1 MSSSTNSNQ
10 SITLKQLYIFIAVSL
25 FAIFITLFKPTFIE
39 KLQLIAFD
47 SYQQIF
53 PRESSEFPIYVVDI
67 DESSLKNQGQ
77 WPWPRDI
84 LANLITKIN
93 SHQPS
98 VIALDIILS
107 EPDRMGKDEVFK
119 ESIEKAPIVISYS
132 TLHRGEL
139 KQPMKKYSLAT
150 VGDFNIKELFF
161 YPSSLTPLEEFQKAS
176 EGIGGINTLPEID
189 GVIRQIPLFMS
200 INGEDGYQTFPS
212 LQLEILRVL
221 QGAGT
226 YLIKSDPD
234 GIEDI
239 RVGDIEVKTDS
250 NAVLRLFFSD
260 QKIKT
265 ISANDLLSNVGD
277 FKDLNGAIVIVGS
290 SAYGLKDLI
299 TTPLKSGS
307 AGFEAH
313 VQALEQIFQGS
324 YIDRPGWVLGFER
337 VILLLFLLISFFAVL
352 KLKPTYAFASSIVL
366 LVLNLVLGLTLFKFY
381 GILYDPIYIATAL
394 LILFPVQ
401 SVYKY
406 YVNEKTLVSSLTE
419 LKLASEVQA
428 ATWPKEFPSI
438 ENIEVDGW
446 SIPADD
452 SGGDTF
458 DFFKIDNKLYF
469 ALGDATG
476 HGISSAIHAVMI
488 RSMLRTSLNLKNS
501 IDQVLFEVNNQLN
514 QDTIN
519 GRFVTLFLGVL
530 DNESFLTEFY
540 SAGQGP
546 ILYYQK
552 SSNKIFSLNPKSP
565 PLGVLANTTFPML
578 NKAILNSGDAI
589 IVSSDGIP
597 EAKNSAG
604 EQFGDEKFQQLII
617 ENIHTGCRA
626 LSMVIQKELAKFCG
640 NTPADDDRTFIVIK
654 KL

>member
-337 VILLLFLLISFFAVL
+337 VTLLLFLLISFFAVL

-617 ENIHTGCRA
+617 ENIHTGCQA
-626 LSMVIQKELAKFCG
+626 LSMVIQKELTKFCG

>member
-366 LVLNLVLGLTLFKFY
+366 LVLDLVLGLTLFKFY

-617 ENIHTGCRA
+617 ENIHTGCQA
-626 LSMVIQKELAKFCG
+626 LSMVIQKELTKFCG

>member
-617 ENIHTGCRA
+617 ENIHTGCQA

>member
-10 SITLKQLYIFIAVSL
+10 SITLKQLYIFIAVSV

-67 DESSLKNQGQ
+67 DESSLKTQGQ

-84 LANLITKIN
+84 LAKLINAIN

-107 EPDRMGKDEVFK
+107 EPDRMEKDEIFK
-119 ESIEKAPIVISYS
+119 EAIKNAPVVISYS
-132 TLHRGEL
+132 TLHQGEL
-139 KQPMKKYSLAT
+139 NQPRKKYSLAT
-150 VGDFNIKELFF
+150 VGDFNIKELFY
-161 YPSSLTPLEEFQKAS
+161 YPSSLTPLEDFQKFS
-176 EGIGGINTLPEID
+176 QGIGGINTLPEID

-200 INGEDGYQTFPS
+200 INGEDGYETFPS

-234 GIEDI
+234 GIENI
-239 RVGDIEVKTDS
+239 RVGDIEVQTDS
-250 NAVLRLFFSD
+250 NAVLRLFFSE
-260 QKIKT
+260 QKTKT

-277 FKDLNGAIVIVGS
+277 FKDLNGSIVIVGS

-313 VQALEQIFQGS
+313 VQALEQIFQGN
-324 YIDRPGWVLGFER
+324 YIDRPGWALGFER
-337 VILLLFLLISFFAVL
+337 FVMLLFLFVIFYTVL
-352 KLKPTYAFASSIVL
+352 KLKPTHAFATAISL
-366 LVLNLVLGLTLFKFY
+366 LIFNFFLGLSLFKLY

-406 YVNEKTLVSSLTE
+406 YVNEKTLVASLTE

-428 ATWPKEFPSI
+428 ATWPKEFPTI
-438 ENIEVDGW
+438 QNLDIDGW

-458 DFFKIDNKLYF
+458 DFFEIDNKLYF

-488 RSMLRTSLNLKNS
+488 RSMLRTSLHLKHS
-501 IDQVLFEVNNQLN
+501 PDQVLFEVNNQLN

-530 DNESFLTEFY
+530 NKESFLTEFY

-546 ILYYQK
+546 LLYYQK
-552 SSNKIFSLNPKSP
+552 SSNKIFPLNPKAP
-565 PLGVLANTTFPML
+565 PLGVLSDSKFQML
-578 NKAILNSGDAI
+578 NKAILNSGDAV

-597 EAKNSAG
+597 EAKNSQG
-604 EQFGDEKFQQLII
+604 KQYGDQRFQKLII
-617 ENIHTGCRA
+617 DNIHLGCKA
-626 LSMVIQKELAKFCG
+626 LSEEIQKELANFCG

>member
-337 VILLLFLLISFFAVL
+337 VILLLFLLISFFCSLEV
-352 KLKPTYAFASSIVL
+352 
-366 LVLNLVLGLTLFKFY
+366 
-381 GILYDPIYIATAL
+381 
-394 LILFPVQ
+394 
-401 SVYKY
+401 
-406 YVNEKTLVSSLTE
+406 KTHLCFC
-419 LKLASEVQA
+419 
-428 ATWPKEFPSI
+428 EF
-438 ENIEVDGW
+438 DC
-446 SIPADD
+446 
-452 SGGDTF
+452 
-458 DFFKIDNKLYF
+458 
-469 ALGDATG
+469 
-476 HGISSAIHAVMI
+476 
-488 RSMLRTSLNLKNS
+488 
-501 IDQVLFEVNNQLN
+501 
-514 QDTIN
+514 
-519 GRFVTLFLGVL
+519 VTC
-530 DNESFLTEFY
+530 S
-540 SAGQGP
+540 
-546 ILYYQK
+546 
-552 SSNKIFSLNPKSP
+552 
-565 PLGVLANTTFPML
+565 
-578 NKAILNSGDAI
+578 
-589 IVSSDGIP
+589 
-597 EAKNSAG
+597 
-604 EQFGDEKFQQLII
+604 
-617 ENIHTGCRA
+617 
-626 LSMVIQKELAKFCG
+626 
-640 NTPADDDRTFIVIK
+640 
-654 KL
+654 

>member
-307 AGFEAH
+307 AGFEVH

-366 LVLNLVLGLTLFKFY
+366 LVLDLVLGLTLFKFY

-617 ENIHTGCRA
+617 ENIHTGCQA

>member
-307 AGFEAH
+307 AGFEVH

-617 ENIHTGCRA
+617 ENIHTGCQA

>member
-617 ENIHTGCRA
+617 ENIHTGCQA
-626 LSMVIQKELAKFCG
+626 LSMVIQKELTKFCG

>member
-337 VILLLFLLISFFAVL
+337 VVLLLFLLISFFAVL
-352 KLKPTYAFASSIVL
+352 KLKPTHAFASSIAL

-617 ENIHTGCRA
+617 ENIHTGCQA
-626 LSMVIQKELAKFCG
+626 LSMVIQKELTKFCG

>member
-307 AGFEAH
+307 AGFEVH

-337 VILLLFLLISFFAVL
+337 VVLLLFLLISFFAVL

-617 ENIHTGCRA
+617 ENIHTGCQA

>member
-307 AGFEAH
+307 AGFEVH

>member
-1 MSSSTNSNQ
+1 
-10 SITLKQLYIFIAVSL
+10 
-25 FAIFITLFKPTFIE
+25 
-39 KLQLIAFD
+39 
-47 SYQQIF
+47 
-53 PRESSEFPIYVVDI
+53 
-67 DESSLKNQGQ
+67 
-77 WPWPRDI
+77 
-84 LANLITKIN
+84 
-93 SHQPS
+93 
-98 VIALDIILS
+98 
-107 EPDRMGKDEVFK
+107 
-119 ESIEKAPIVISYS
+119 
-132 TLHRGEL
+132 
-139 KQPMKKYSLAT
+139 
-150 VGDFNIKELFF
+150 
-161 YPSSLTPLEEFQKAS
+161 
-176 EGIGGINTLPEID
+176 
-189 GVIRQIPLFMS
+189 
-200 INGEDGYQTFPS
+200 
-212 LQLEILRVL
+212 
-221 QGAGT
+221 
-226 YLIKSDPD
+226 
-234 GIEDI
+234 
-239 RVGDIEVKTDS
+239 
-250 NAVLRLFFSD
+250 
-260 QKIKT
+260 
-265 ISANDLLSNVGD
+265 
-277 FKDLNGAIVIVGS
+277 
-290 SAYGLKDLI
+290 
-299 TTPLKSGS
+299 
-307 AGFEAH
+307 
-313 VQALEQIFQGS
+313 
-324 YIDRPGWVLGFER
+324 
-337 VILLLFLLISFFAVL
+337 
-352 KLKPTYAFASSIVL
+352 
-366 LVLNLVLGLTLFKFY
+366 
-381 GILYDPIYIATAL
+381 
-394 LILFPVQ
+394 
-401 SVYKY
+401 
-406 YVNEKTLVSSLTE
+406 VSSLTE

-617 ENIHTGCRA
+617 ENIHTGCQA